1 MSNKVYEALPSPR
14 EKVKLTIPELKP
26 EQIAMQEK
34 IQVHFTKA
42 GYTLPGIEK
51 SGELMEEEQF
61 WLSYECQLRYL
72 RATKWKVDDAI
83 KRLESTLKWRREFG
97 LYTHIT
103 PEYIAPEAVTGKEIL
118 FGYDVYGRPAFYMIP
133 SRQNTTE
140 ATRQIEFAV
149 WMLERCIDLMD
160 EGVESLS
167 LLINFA
173 DKAKNPSMSTS
184 RTVLSIL
191 QNHYPER
198 LGKALVIN
206 VPYLVNIFFKL
217 ITPFIDPITVQKLKF
232 NPDVVKDGI
241 FAEDQVMKEFWGG
254 NQDFEYD
261 HEKYWPTLVDLCKA
275 RKMKWMDEWRKLGGK
290 IGLCESDYK
299 TGGNGQPVTDADS
312 PQKEEADTST
322 ETPKATEVG
331 VPTHDVIALEPGDG
345 PASADQAAGVN
356 AL

>member
-1 MSNKVYEALPSPR
+1 MSNKVYEALPPPK

-275 RKMKWMDEWRKLGGK
+275 RKVKWMDEWRKLGGR

-299 TGGNGQPVTDADS
+299 NGGSGQPVTDADS

-322 ETPKATEVG
+322 ETPKVTEVG
-331 VPTHDVIALEPGDG
+331 VPTLGVIALESGDG
-345 PASADQAAGVN
+345 PASIEQAVGVN
-356 AL
+356 TS

>member
-1 MSNKVYEALPSPR
+1 MSDKVYTPLHPPKET
-14 EKVKLTIPELKP
+14 VKLAVPELKAP
-26 EQIAMQEK
+26 QIKMQEK
-34 IQVHFTKA
+34 IQEHFTKV
-42 GYTLPGIEK
+42 GYTLPGIDEN
-51 SGELMEEEQF
+51 GNLMEEEKF

-97 LYTHIT
+97 LYAHMT
-103 PEYIAPEAVTGKEIL
+103 PEHLEPEAVTGKEIL
-118 FGYDVYGRPAFYMIP
+118 FGYDVHGRPGFYMIP

-160 EGVESLS
+160 EGVESLD

-206 VPYLVNIFFKL
+206 VPYLVNMFFKI
-217 ITPFIDPITVQKLKF
+217 ITPFIDPVTVQKLKF

-241 FAEDQVMKEFWGG
+241 FAEDQVMKDSWGG
-254 NQDFEYD
+254 NQDFEYV
-261 HEKYWPTLVDLCKA
+261 HEKYWPVLVDLCKT
-275 RKMKWMDEWRKLGGK
+275 RKAKWVENWKQMGGT
-290 IGLCESDYK
+290 IGIRESDYK
-299 TGGNGQPVTDADS
+299 SGKSELPA
-312 PQKEEADTST
+312 ST
-322 ETPKATEVG
+322 ETATDSME
-331 VPTHDVIALEPGDG
+331 
-345 PASADQAAGVN
+345 
-356 AL
+356 